1 MDHKAGALLYNL
13 NHTERGN
20 KVKFLFVK
28 MGVRIKNVSKEEY
41 LQKIG
46 ALVGMEGMERSEP
59 SYEGEGFSEEMIVL
73 YNFSDR
79 QINDMLRLF
88 RDKDMPKIGL
98 KAAVT
103 ETNSKWNS
111 LELYEEIKKEHEQ
124 MSKKS

>member
-1 MDHKAGALLYNL
+1 MNYKASALLYNL

-20 KVKFLFVK
+20 KVKFLFVR
-28 MGVRIKNVSKEEY
+28 MGVKIKNVSKEEY

-46 ALVGMEGMERSEP
+46 ALVGIEGMAKTEP
-59 SYEGEGFSEEMIVL
+59 EYDGEGFPEEMIVL
-73 YNFSDR
+73 HNFSDR
-79 QINDMLRLF
+79 QINDMLKLF
-88 RDKDMPKIGL
+88 RDKDMPKVGL

-124 MSKKS
+124 MSKK